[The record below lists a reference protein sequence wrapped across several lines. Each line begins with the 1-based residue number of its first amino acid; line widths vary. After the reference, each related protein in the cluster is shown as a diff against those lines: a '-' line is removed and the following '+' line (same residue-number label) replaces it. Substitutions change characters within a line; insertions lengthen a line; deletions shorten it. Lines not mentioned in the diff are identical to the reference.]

1 MSNNKHVIVPQV
13 AVDLENQ
20 QNQQNQQ
27 YQQYQYNQH
36 SQTTEYDQES
46 CSPTNCLPE
55 SCSPTNCSP
64 TICFDSI
71 YARLYSYLTDEINN
85 DKVVLYNWLIVG
97 FLLVSVVIITT
108 ITLSFHYVSY
118 DQYALKR
125 NKYHGVHL
133 GTVYNQGRYF
143 LTLDND
149 FVYFPST
156 YQPIKFTSKTFSDNG
171 LEFDLDVSF
180 YYKLPKEEIGSIY
193 NLYST
198 NYGSRIENNAKQ
210 VTKNVASNFNVDQ
223 FLQNRTHIEQT
234 IGQELEK
241 QIKNISNIDAPSQY
255 FKIINIKFPT
265 MLIDKSLDTAIALQN
280 NEIAIKQQNVN
291 IIKADTNQMVSKIN
305 AEKDLTYAYAQT
317 EANKIIANANSA
329 SVNMMLVARSN
340 GLDSLCNKL
349 NITSSHDINRINK
362 VFAIIDNANNVT
374 LFNTMTNVIING

>member
-20 QNQQNQQ
+20 QNQQ
-27 YQQYQYNQH
+27 YQYNQH
-36 SQTTEYDQES
+36 SQTTEYEQ
-46 CSPTNCLPE
+46 CSSTNCLPE
-55 SCSPTNCSP
+55 SCSLTNCSQI
-64 TICFDSI
+64 TFFDSM
-71 YARLYSYLTDEINN
+71 YARLYSYLTDEIND

-97 FLLVSVVIITT
+97 FLLASIIIITT
-108 ITLSFHYVSY
+108 VTMSFHYVSY

-125 NKYHGVHL
+125 NKYHGVQL
-133 GTVYNQGRYF
+133 GTVYDQGRYF

-156 YQPIKFTSKTFSDNG
+156 YQSIKFTSKTFSDNG

-210 VTKNVASNFNVDQ
+210 VTKNVASNFNVEQ

-234 IGQELEK
+234 IGQELEN
-241 QIKNISNIDAPSQY
+241 QIKNISNIDAPAQY

-317 EANKIIANANSA
+317 EANKIVANANSA

-340 GLDSLCNKL
+340 GLDLLCNKL
-349 NITSSHDINRINK
+349 NITSSHDINRLNK
-362 VFAIIDNANNVT
+362 VFAIIDNPNNVT
-374 LFNTMTNVIING
+374 LFNTMANVIING

>member
-27 YQQYQYNQH
+27 YQYNQH
-36 SQTTEYDQES
+36 SQTTEYEQ
-46 CSPTNCLPE
+46 CSSTNCLPE
-55 SCSPTNCSP
+55 SCSLTNCSQI
-64 TICFDSI
+64 TCFDSI
-71 YARLYSYLTDEINN
+71 YARLYSYLTDEIDD

-97 FLLVSVVIITT
+97 FLLASIIIITT

-125 NKYHGVHL
+125 NKYHGVQL
-133 GTVYNQGRYF
+133 GTVYDQGRYF

-180 YYKLPKEEIGSIY
+180 YYKLPREEIGSIY

-198 NYGSRIENNAKQ
+198 NYESRIENNAKQ
-210 VTKNVASNFNVDQ
+210 VTKNVASNFNVEQ

-234 IGQELEK
+234 IGIELEK

-255 FKIINIKFPT
+255 FKIININFPT

-317 EANKIIANANSA
+317 EANKIVANANSA

-340 GLDSLCNKL
+340 GLDLLCNKL

-362 VFAIIDNANNVT
+362 VFAIIDNPNNVT
-374 LFNTMTNVIING
+374 LFNTMANVIING